1 MKKILQCIAII
12 FMTIQRDMVS
22 VKILKIGNILVS
34 IGLLLKESIP
44 KIGEAAIA
52 QKNLK
57 ALGMIKNKNRSVC

>member
-1 MKKILQCIAII
+1 M
-12 FMTIQRDMVS
+12 
-22 VKILKIGNILVS
+22 S

-57 ALGMIKNKNRSVC
+57 ALGIIKNKNRSVL

>member
-1 MKKILQCIAII
+1 
-12 FMTIQRDMVS
+12 MTIQRDMVS

-57 ALGMIKNKNRSVC
+57 ALGMIKNNNCSVL

>member
-1 MKKILQCIAII
+1 
-12 FMTIQRDMVS
+12 MTIQRDMVS